1 MSWLIGYTLASLAA
15 AFVIVRI
22 FDYLFSGAAGSLTS
36 VTRASVFV
44 ITWAAVTAKSGM
56 HGFSRSARQ
65 LRQSNAD
72 AESLVDA
79 LTGDERRR

>member
-22 FDYLFSGAAGSLTS
+22 FDYIFSGAAGSLTS

-44 ITWAAVTAKSGM
+44 ITWAAVTAQSGM
-56 HGFSRSARQ
+56 RGFSGSARQ

-72 AESLVDA
+72 AKNLLEA
-79 LTGDERRR
+79 LTKKDE